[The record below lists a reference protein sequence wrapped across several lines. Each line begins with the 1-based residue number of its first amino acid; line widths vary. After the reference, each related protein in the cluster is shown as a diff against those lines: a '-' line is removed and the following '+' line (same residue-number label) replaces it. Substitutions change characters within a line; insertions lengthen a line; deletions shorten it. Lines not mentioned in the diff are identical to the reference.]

1 MEPNT
6 MKSTLP
12 ALIVAAA
19 ALVTAIPSAT
29 FARENVTTERVPYAD
44 LNLASRAGIETLDRR
59 LERAVKRVCGG
70 DARHMG
76 LHDEIAEC
84 REKAR
89 AGILPQREYA
99 IARATG
105 RQDGQAWAENSS
117 RGSVVTLSE

>member
-1 MEPNT
+1 MDPKT

-12 ALIVAAA
+12 ALVFAAA

-29 FARENVTTERVPYAD
+29 FARENVATERVPYGD
-44 LNLASRAGIETLDRR
+44 LNLANEAGIETLDRR
-59 LERAVKRVCGG
+59 LDRAVRRVCGG
-70 DARHMG
+70 DTRIKGM
-76 LHDEIAEC
+76 HDAIAEC

-89 AGILPQREYA
+89 ASILPQRNYA

-105 RQDGQAWAENSS
+105 RQDGQAWAENSP

>member
-19 ALVTAIPSAT
+19 ALVSAIPSAT
-29 FARENVTTERVPYAD
+29 FAREVVTTERVPYAD
-44 LNLASRAGIETLDRR
+44 LNLASEAGIETLDRR

-76 LHDEIAEC
+76 LQDEVIEC

-89 AGILPQREYA
+89 AGIAPQRNYA

-105 RQDGQAWAENSS
+105 RQNGQAWAENAS
-117 RGSVVTLSE
+117 RGAVVTPAE

>member
-19 ALVTAIPSAT
+19 ALVSAIPSAT
-29 FARENVTTERVPYAD
+29 FAREVVTTERVPYAD
-44 LNLASRAGIETLDRR
+44 LNLASEAGIETLDRR

-70 DARHMG
+70 DARHLG
-76 LHDEIAEC
+76 LQDEVIAC

-89 AGILPQREYA
+89 AGIAPQRNYA

-105 RQDGQAWAENSS
+105 RQNGQAWAENAS
-117 RGSVVTLSE
+117 RGSVVTLAE

>member
-12 ALIVAAA
+12 ALVFAAA

-29 FARENVTTERVPYAD
+29 FAQVVTTERVPYAD
-44 LNLASRAGIETLDRR
+44 LNLASEAGIETLDRR

-76 LHDEIAEC
+76 LHQEIAEC

-89 AGILPQREYA
+89 AEILPQRSYA

-105 RQDGQAWAENSS
+105 RQDGQAWAESS
-117 RGSVVTLSE
+117 PRGSVVTLSE